1 MRAIRLVSVSA
12 AAAVAVLVTSSV
24 VLGQGEVA
32 EDGQHY
38 LYGEVEGFFHHDME
52 NPLGCDIGFTS
63 VETGSGTSTL
73 LGATTVASHN
83 CYVPT
88 DTYQNMTHGVMT
100 LTGENGDTLE
110 LEERTGNCLPD
121 DVPTPGGVYS
131 CVIVSTITAGSGG
144 LEGASGEIVALA
156 YITNV
161 QSDHPDAAP
170 GDVPMRMIFEGL
182 IDY

>member
-12 AAAVAVLVTSSV
+12 AAAVATLVTSSV
-24 VLGQGEVA
+24 VLSQEEDAEKGQR
-32 EDGQHY
+32 Y
-38 LYGEVEGFFHHDME
+38 LYGEVEGYFHHNTD

-63 VETGSGTSTL
+63 EETGSGTSTL
-73 LGATTVASHN
+73 LGATTVESHN

-88 DTYQNMTHGVMT
+88 DTYQNMTHGVII
-100 LTGENGDTLE
+100 LNGENGDTLE
-110 LEERTGNCLPD
+110 LQERSGNCLPD
-121 DVPTPGGVYS
+121 DVPTPGGLYS

-144 LEGASGEIVALA
+144 LEGASGEVIALA

-170 GDVPMRMIFEGL
+170 GDVTMRMIFEGL
-182 IDY
+182 VDY